1 MMDNRLNERK
11 GLGDVG
17 ESVVNVD
24 MNSVRLIELCHKT
37 GVV

>member
-11 GLGDVG
+11 GLGDVR
-17 ESVVNVD
+17 ESIVDAD